1 MGGKSTNLEGLTLLS
16 PSASF
21 HHKETSMSYPI
32 IFFLGIALFAGAAA
46 YDAIKV
52 KDRVMGVLISAGV
65 GCTLFGLVMSV
76 TQLLSG

>member
-1 MGGKSTNLEGLTLLS
+1 
-16 PSASF
+16 
-21 HHKETSMSYPI
+21 MSYPI